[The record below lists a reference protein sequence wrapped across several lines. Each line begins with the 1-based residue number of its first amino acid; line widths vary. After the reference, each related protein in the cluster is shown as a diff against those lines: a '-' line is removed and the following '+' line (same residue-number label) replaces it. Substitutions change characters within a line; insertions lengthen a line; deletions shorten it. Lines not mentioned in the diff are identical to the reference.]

1 MEPFIS
7 YNEIVMPNLQR
18 FQIESNEAGSQIIR
32 KQLDN
37 STGND
42 GNYSNWVTKYVV
54 KDEVQAGPMPRYA
67 VITMKNLRLY
77 R

>member
-1 MEPFIS
+1 
-7 YNEIVMPNLQR
+7 MPNLQR
-18 FQIESNEAGSQIIR
+18 FQFESNEASSQIIR

-42 GNYSNWVTKYVV
+42 GNNSKYAV
-54 KDEVQAGPMPRYA
+54 KDELQAGPMPRYA